1 MEPEHL
7 REGVTIPNLNASFL
21 VPEETRQFPKSRT
34 PAPPPVLDM
43 METIIEF
50 DEEDDGCST
59 SDRNHSHHFHLTS
72 PLLNS
77 SLQFQSPNLPT
88 TPYSPQSPMDYS
100 HPIPPANTPTTG
112 NGQVA
117 HLHSCQQQLLV
128 VTQAAAKLAVTG
140 CAQGVTAG
148 PGLELLRNSLV
159 GLSGEEQLQGTEE
172 LLRTAADFIQFCRRR
187 EGKELEGQFKRE
199 DNEGRL

>member
-1 MEPEHL
+1 MIS
-7 REGVTIPNLNASFL
+7 TIS
-21 VPEETRQFPKSRT
+21 QQ
-34 PAPPPVLDM
+34 PPPLTFAIAVASLLWYDQNNAGDA
-43 METIIEF
+43 TKHS
-50 DEEDDGCST
+50 DGLQ
-59 SDRNHSHHFHLTS
+59 DWRF
-72 PLLNS
+72 
-77 SLQFQSPNLPT
+77 QFQSPKLPT

-117 HLHSCQQQLLV
+117 HLHSGQQQLLV

-140 CAQGVTAG
+140 CAEGGTAG
-148 PGLELLRNSLV
+148 LGLELLRNSLV